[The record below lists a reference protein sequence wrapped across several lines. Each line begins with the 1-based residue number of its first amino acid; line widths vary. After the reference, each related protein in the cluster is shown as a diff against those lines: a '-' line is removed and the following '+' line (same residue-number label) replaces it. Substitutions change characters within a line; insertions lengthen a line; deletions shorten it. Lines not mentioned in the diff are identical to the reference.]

1 VRYKKVQRGIFLSR
15 PNRFVA
21 HVLIDGK
28 EHIVHVKNT
37 GRCREILQP
46 EATVYL
52 EDFTEDL
59 RSRKTRYSLVAAEK
73 PDLACESG
81 YRMINI
87 DSQAPNR
94 AVAEALESGII
105 RLPGFESGL
114 KRIKAEH
121 IFGSSRFDFFV
132 EGRNGEKALIEVK
145 GVTLEDQGI
154 VRFPDAPTE
163 RGVRHIY
170 ELMKALD
177 EGYKAFVIFV
187 VQMAAEKPDSTFESG
202 YRLINIDSQAPN
214 KAAAEV
220 LESGAIQLP
229 GFESGIKHIKAEHV
243 FGSSRFDFFVEGRND
258 EKALIEIKGVTLE
271 KQGATLF
278 PDAPTERGVKHIYE
292 LIEAVDQ
299 GFKAFVIFIIQMQ
312 DVLYFEPNDE
322 MHAAFGQALR
332 EAAEKGVQVL
342 AYDCRV
348 AESAME
354 IRQEVAVQL

>member
-1 VRYKKVQRGIFLSR
+1 MRYSKVQKGIFLSR

-21 HVLIDGK
+21 HVLMDGK
-28 EHIVHVKNT
+28 EQVVHMKNT

-187 VQMAAEKPDSTFESG
+187 VQME
-202 YRLINIDSQAPN
+202 
-214 KAAAEV
+214 
-220 LESGAIQLP
+220 
-229 GFESGIKHIKAEHV
+229 
-243 FGSSRFDFFVEGRND
+243 
-258 EKALIEIKGVTLE
+258 
-271 KQGATLF
+271 
-278 PDAPTERGVKHIYE
+278 
-292 LIEAVDQ
+292 
-299 GFKAFVIFIIQMQ
+299 